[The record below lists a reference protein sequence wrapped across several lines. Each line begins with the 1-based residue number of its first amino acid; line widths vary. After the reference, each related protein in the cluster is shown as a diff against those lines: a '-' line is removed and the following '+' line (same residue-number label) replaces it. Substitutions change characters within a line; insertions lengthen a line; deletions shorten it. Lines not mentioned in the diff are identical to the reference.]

1 MIFAACLY
9 NSLCVFYHSFLK
21 NFAMQFTSFNQ
32 ILQKG
37 TGLKV
42 VQFPNIWLNHL
53 STQRNKSQRSICS
66 ARECRAQPLFGLK
79 VATRLIPSC
88 TLAGWL
94 ACRHVPDSHSSCCPE
109 DLGALKDS
117 WGGYLYGAMV
127 RSMGDMKG
135 TEGMQQNGMLM
146 KRINGMIWDDS
157 PTGIESMGC
166 RSVISHFQP
175 DRAP

>member
-9 NSLCVFYHSFLK
+9 NNLCVFYHSFLK

-66 ARECRAQPLFGLK
+66 TRECRAQPLFGLK

-88 TLAGWL
+88 TLADRL
-94 ACRHVPDSHSSCCPE
+94 ACRHVPASHSLYCPE
-109 DLGALKDS
+109 ELGALKDS
-117 WGGYLYGAMV
+117 WGGYPYGAVV
-127 RSMGDMKG
+127 RSMGDMRG
-135 TEGMQQNGMLM
+135 TEGMGQNGMLM
-146 KRINGMIWDDS
+146 KRRNGMI
-157 PTGIESMGC
+157 
-166 RSVISHFQP
+166 HQ
-175 DRAP
+175 